1 MARSI
6 EFILTN
12 DTLTLKQSSSSEE
25 EINPQE
31 QTKE

>member
-1 MARSI
+1 MARPI

-12 DTLTLKQSSSSEE
+12 DTLTLKQSSSEE
-25 EINPQE
+25 ENQE

>member
-1 MARSI
+1 MARPI

-12 DTLTLKQSSSSEE
+12 DTLTLKQSSSQE
-25 EINPQE
+25 EIKTEE

>member
-1 MARSI
+1 MARPI

-12 DTLTLKQSSSSEE
+12 DTVILKQSPSEE
-25 EINPQE
+25 ENQE

>member
-1 MARSI
+1 MARPI

-12 DTLTLKQSSSSEE
+12 DTLTLKQSSSEE
-25 EINPQE
+25 KNQE